1 MLAMIERN
9 ASRLMKCGGGA
20 LSREDPRRR
29 AVAALSPERRAHVVA
44 LVKAGKLS
52 KARIAEIVGTT
63 RAVVQGICSR
73 DGINAPDG
81 RGMENRG
88 RAKR

>member
-1 MLAMIERN
+1 MIANLQAEDSPIARMLGIIERN
-9 ASRLMKCGGGA
+9 AGKMMKCGGGA
-20 LSREDPRRR
+20 LSREDPRRH
-29 AVAALSPERRAHVVA
+29 ACAPLSPERRAHVV
-44 LVKAGKLS
+44 
-52 KARIAEIVGTT
+52 
-63 RAVVQGICSR
+63 QGICLR